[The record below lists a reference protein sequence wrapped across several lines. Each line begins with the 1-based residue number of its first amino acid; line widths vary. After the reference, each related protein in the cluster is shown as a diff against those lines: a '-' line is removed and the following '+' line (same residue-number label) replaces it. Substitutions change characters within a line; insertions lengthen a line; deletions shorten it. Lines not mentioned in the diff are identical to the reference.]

1 MSNRTRPMHMDIPAF
16 PAVSQDSIETEN
28 RLQEIK
34 MSGNLTIDGKKF
46 PPDVRDLEQLGELG
60 NGTCGHV
67 VKMLHTPSQ
76 AVIAVKVRIIYKHLL
91 TNILIIV
98 Y

>member
-1 MSNRTRPMHMDIPAF
+1 MHMDIPAF

-46 PPDVRDLEQLGELG
+46 PPDIRDLEQLGELG

-76 AVIAVKVRIIYKHLL
+76 AVIAVKVRIIINEHVLSLEIYVDFLFL
-91 TNILIIV
+91 
-98 Y
+98 